1 MKGSFVIKDRINKLL
16 KEKNMSINK
25 ACSLGGLTTSTLNS
39 MLNDK
44 SEYCSIKTVIKFC
57 QGIGIS
63 LYDFF
68 QDERFKELD
77 IED

>member
-1 MKGSFVIKDRINKLL
+1 MKGSFVVKDRIVQLL

-39 MLNDK
+39 MLNDN
-44 SEYCSIKTVIKFC
+44 SEYCSLKTIIKFC

-63 LYDFF
+63 VYDFF
-68 QDERFKELD
+68 QDERFKKLD
-77 IED
+77 VED